1 MKNENDSCWNQSQKA
16 IAPDTGKSLEV
27 QLVLSLV
34 IGVSA
39 FLLFCVRSSLARL
52 QDALLPFNDLAKL

>member
-1 MKNENDSCWNQSQKA
+1 MSKNDSCWDEKV

-34 IGVSA
+34 IGISA
-39 FLLFCVRSSLARL
+39 FFLFCVRSSLARL
-52 QDALLPFNDLAKL
+52 RNTSRFLDYEVKL

>member
-1 MKNENDSCWNQSQKA
+1 MKNEPDSCWKESRKV

-39 FLLFCVRSSLARL
+39 FLVFCVCLSLAWL
-52 QDALLPFNDLAKL
+52 EDASWPPINLTTL

>member
-1 MKNENDSCWNQSQKA
+1 MKNKTDSCWDEK
-16 IAPDTGKSLEV
+16 IIDPDTGKSLEV

-39 FLLFCVRSSLARL
+39 FFLFCVRSSLARL
-52 QDALLPFNDLAKL
+52 RKTSCFPDNITKL